1 MHIVSERMSDALLYH
16 SLPHSLL
23 RQIFHWHTCL
33 SSAVLAHRH
42 VHHAQLSA
50 WRLGSRPSPHVCI
63 VTAFIHRVILSAP
76 ELCSQ
81 SVLLTVIKVF
91 MVEKN

>member
-1 MHIVSERMSDALLYH
+1 MCVVPERMSDALLYRH
-16 SLPHSLL
+16 LPHSLL
-23 RQIFHWHTCL
+23 RQVLHRHTCL
-33 SSAVLAHRH
+33 SSAVLASRH

-50 WRLGSRPSPHVCI
+50 WRLGSRPSSHVCI
-63 VTAFIHRVILSAP
+63 VTALIHPVLSVP

-91 MVEKN
+91 MVEKD